1 MTGLGMDVRI
11 ALRAMARRPLFTLTC
26 VVTLAVG
33 IGSTTSAFTVVN
45 SVILRSLPYPES
57 HRLVRL
63 YSSDNERD
71 GELDNANGADY
82 LDWKAQNTSFSLL
95 AGYVAKNFNLTGTEF
110 PIRLRGASVT
120 PEFFSVL
127 GRSAALGRTL
137 SPEID
142 HPGAEASVVVS
153 NGFWRSQLG
162 ANPEI
167 VGTNLRLNGVPY
179 VLIGV
184 MPADFAY
191 PSDAELWTSSPCL
204 VPAPPFDFG
213 GDPATDRTSH
223 YFDVIGRLAEAT
235 DVVVAQQEMTAIADR
250 LAKDH
255 SETNSGEGVVVRSL
269 SETVIG
275 DARPRLLLLL
285 ATAGIVLMIACI
297 NVAGM
302 LVTRASERSSEI
314 ALRLAIG
321 AERRRIV
328 RQFLT
333 ESLVLAC
340 TGGVVGVT
348 LAMWGTRTILAVM
361 PEGFPR
367 IDEVTG
373 DLNVLAFTILLVVGT
388 SIFFGLAPAVQ
399 GLGRDLRPILN
410 GGREGASAND
420 GSRLR
425 TGLVVAEV
433 AASLL
438 LVIGTGLMCRTL
450 INLNAVDAGFEP
462 RGVLAAHVALPDSDY
477 GEDHAMKEF
486 HAMVLEKLRSLPG
499 VESASTV
506 LTLPMHWNLHGDLK
520 FAIEGQTEAEENST
534 TAGYQV
540 VGVDYFRTMRI
551 PLLEGRVFDQGDGDG
566 APQVALVNRT
576 AAERYWPN
584 ENPLGKRL
592 SWTGSD
598 GENRDWVSIVGV
610 VEDVYVDGLD
620 TPPRPETYRPFAQDP
635 FPYMTLVLRTQEN
648 PASYATALRRVVAE
662 VDPDQPISGL
672 TTMEDVLDTA
682 LINRRFN
689 TMLMSSFA
697 GVALLLAAVGLYG
710 MLSFGVS
717 RRRREI
723 GIRCALGALPREI
736 ASQFICKGVRM
747 IVAGL
752 CIGTA
757 GALALARLISSQ
769 LHGVSAIDPPTYIV
783 AVLILGL
790 VGLLASYLPARRAAR
805 TDPATVLR
813 SE

>member
-1 MTGLGMDVRI
+1 MTGLGMDIRI
-11 ALRAMARRPLFTLTC
+11 ALRTMARRPLFTLAC

-33 IGSTTSAFTVVN
+33 IGSTTSIFTVVN

-63 YSSDNERD
+63 YSSDNESA

-82 LDWKAQNTSFSLL
+82 LDWKTQSTSFSLL
-95 AGYVAKNFNLTGTEF
+95 AGYVARNFNLTGTEF
-110 PIRLRGASVT
+110 PIRVRGASVT

-127 GRSAALGRTL
+127 GRSAVLGRAL

-142 HPGAEASVVVS
+142 HPGTEPMVVVS
-153 NGFWRSQLG
+153 DGFWRTQLG
-162 ANPEI
+162 TDPEI

-179 VLIGV
+179 TVIGV
-184 MPADFAY
+184 MPVDFAY
-191 PSDAELWTSSPCL
+191 PSDAKLWTSSPFR

-213 GDPATDRTSH
+213 DDPAADRASN
-223 YFDVIGRLAEAT
+223 YFNVIGRLAEAT
-235 DVVVAQQEMTAIADR
+235 DVADTQREMTAIAGR
-250 LAKDH
+250 LAQEYPD
-255 SETNSGEGVVVRSL
+255 TNSGEGVVVRSL
-269 SETVIG
+269 TETVIG

-285 ATAGIVLMIACI
+285 ATAGFVLMIACI

-302 LVTRASERSSEI
+302 LVTRASERSREI

-321 AERRRIV
+321 AERRRV
-328 RQFLT
+328 LRQFLT

-340 TGGVVGVT
+340 TGGIVGVT
-348 LAMWGTRTILAVM
+348 LAIWGTRTILAVM
-361 PEGFPR
+361 PEGLPR
-367 IDEVTG
+367 TDEVTV
-373 DLNVLAFTILLVVGT
+373 DLNVLAFTVLLVVGT
-388 SIFFGLAPAVQ
+388 SIVFGLAPAVQ
-399 GLGRDLRPILN
+399 GLGHDLRPALN
-410 GGREGASAND
+410 EGREGAAAND

-438 LVIGTGLMCRTL
+438 LVIGTGLMVRTF
-450 INLNAVDAGFEP
+450 INLNTVDPGFEP
-462 RGVLAAHVALPDSDY
+462 RGLLAAHVALPDSDY
-477 GEDHAMKEF
+477 SEDHAVKEF
-486 HAMVLEKLRSLPG
+486 QTLVLEKLKSLHG

-506 LTLPMHWNLHGDLK
+506 LTLPMHWNLYGDLL
-520 FAIEGQTEAEENST
+520 FEIDGRTEVEESST
-534 TAGYQV
+534 RAGYQV

-551 PLLEGRVFDQGDGDG
+551 PLLEGRLIDEGDGDG

-584 ENPLGKRL
+584 EDPLGKRI
-592 SWTGSD
+592 SWGSSD
-598 GENRDWVSIVGV
+598 GENRDWVTIVGV
-610 VEDVYVDGLD
+610 VGDVYVDGLD

-635 FPYMTLVLRTQEN
+635 FPYMTLVLRTHEN
-648 PASYATALRRVVAE
+648 PASYASSLRRVVAE

-672 TTMEDVLDTA
+672 TTLEDVLDAA

-689 TMLMSSFA
+689 MLLMGSFA

-723 GIRCALGALPREI
+723 GIRCALGALPRDI
-736 ASQFICKGVRM
+736 AAQFISKGVRT

-769 LHGVSAIDPPTYIV
+769 LHEVSAIDPPTYIV
-783 AVLILGL
+783 AVLILSL
-790 VGLLASYLPARRAAR
+790 VGLLASYLPARRASR
-805 TDPATVLR
+805 IDPATILR